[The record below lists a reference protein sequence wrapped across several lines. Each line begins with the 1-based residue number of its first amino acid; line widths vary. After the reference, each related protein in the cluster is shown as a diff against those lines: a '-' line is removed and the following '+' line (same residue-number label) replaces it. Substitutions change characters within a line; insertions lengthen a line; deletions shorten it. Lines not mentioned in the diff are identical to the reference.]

1 VHCSNCCSAAQEKIY
16 IKPKFRGGGRCIS
29 GEKRGRS
36 VTQTQAPQDSP
47 ADLVEALPVEYDLAL
62 TGRHRLAADSSQ
74 PSVFTRILVRPPTVI
89 PTAIFGAQ
97 GGGGCAI
104 IIFPRKFGGFSE
116 SAFVGDASTII
127 GDGSTIDSLD
137 DD

>member
-1 VHCSNCCSAAQEKIY
+1 MLQSDPFAFTKDSASGPASITTATSLAVHSAE
-16 IKPKFRGGGRCIS
+16 RG
-29 GEKRGRS
+29 E
-36 VTQTQAPQDSP
+36 
-47 ADLVEALPVEYDLAL
+47 
-62 TGRHRLAADSSQ
+62 
-74 PSVFTRILVRPPTVI
+74 
-89 PTAIFGAQ
+89 
-97 GGGGCAI
+97 GCAI